1 MTSFCFSYWFMCL
14 LRLMISS
21 CFKLLFLMRFLSSSL
36 LFLII
41 SLASLSYFSSL
52 VLISLILSCLCLISL
67 LRCSWCCSFIWWF
80 LKKLSLF
87 LVVSRLCLKMS
98 WMFLVSLFSIFSRR
112 LSSFLVWLMRSC
124 KEDMFFNSFSKLLE
138 TVFYESSIK
147 RNIIRYIC

>member
-1 MTSFCFSYWFMCL
+1 MTSFCFIYWFMCL
-14 LRLMISS
+14 LCLMISS
-21 CFKLLFLMRFLSSSL
+21 CFRLLFLIRFLSSSL
-36 LFLII
+36 LFFII
-41 SLASLSYFSSL
+41 SLTYLSYFSSL
-52 VLISLILSCLCLISL
+52 VLIYRILSCFSFISL

-98 WMFLVSLFSIFSRR
+98 WIFLVSLFSIFNSR

-124 KEDMFFNSFSKLLE
+124 REDIFFNSFSKLLE
-138 TVFYESSIK
+138 TFFYESSIK